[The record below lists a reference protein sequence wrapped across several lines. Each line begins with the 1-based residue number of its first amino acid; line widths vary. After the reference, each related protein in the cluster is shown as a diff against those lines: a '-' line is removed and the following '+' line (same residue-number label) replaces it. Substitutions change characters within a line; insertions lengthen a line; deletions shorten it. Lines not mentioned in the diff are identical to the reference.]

1 LAKEVIQLKPAVILA
16 TVVPSV
22 VALKEQTQTIPI
34 VCPFLADPIRYSLIA
49 NESRPGGNV
58 TGVLFR
64 VEGLAGKQL
73 ELAIELIP
81 HLVKVGLLVNVAT
94 QTTVDRQE
102 AEAACQRVGIELI
115 PAEVRVPDDLDNA
128 FKTLA
133 KENVQALIVLV
144 DGMFFS
150 ERQRI
155 AELASAARLPTIYP
169 FRDHVDA
176 GGLISYGVN
185 LAECFHR
192 AAGYVVK
199 ILQGSNPGDLPV
211 EFPTKLELVINNK
224 AAKALGLTIPPSVI
238 VRADE
243 VIE

>member
-1 LAKEVIQLKPAVILA
+1 
-16 TVVPSV
+16 
-22 VALKEQTQTIPI
+22 
-34 VCPFLADPIRYSLIA
+34 
-49 NESRPGGNV
+49 V

-73 ELAIELIP
+73 QLALELIP
-81 HLVKVGLLVNVAT
+81 DIVKVGLLVNVAT
-94 QTTVDRQE
+94 ETTIDRQE
-102 AEAACQRVGIELI
+102 AETASQRLGIDLI

-133 KENVQALIVLV
+133 KDNVQALIVLV

-155 AELASAARLPTIYP
+155 AELASATRLPTIYP

-176 GGLISYGVN
+176 GGLVSYGVN

-192 AAGYVVK
+192 AAGYVVR
-199 ILQGSNPGDLPV
+199 ILKGANPGDLPV

-224 AAKALGLTIPPSVI
+224 AAKALGLTIPPLLI

>member
-1 LAKEVIQLKPAVILA
+1 V
-16 TVVPSV
+16 
-22 VALKEQTQTIPI
+22 
-34 VCPFLADPIRYSLIA
+34 
-49 NESRPGGNV
+49 
-58 TGVLFR
+58 
-64 VEGLAGKQL
+64 
-73 ELAIELIP
+73 ELALELIP
-81 HLVKVGLLVNVAT
+81 HVVKVGLLVNVAT
-94 QTTVDRQE
+94 ETTIDRQE
-102 AEAACQRVGIELI
+102 AETASQRVGIDLI
-115 PAEVRVPDDLDNA
+115 PVEVRVPDDLDNV

-133 KENVQALIVLV
+133 KDNVQALIVLV

-192 AAGYVVK
+192 AAGYVVR
-199 ILQGSNPGDLPV
+199 ILKGANPGDLPV